1 MLPVTY
7 IPDVCAMIV
16 NISVTELILPWYQLP
31 ICQMV
36 CYDCKYWAIPENI
49 HTPPMDDI
57 GNPVRNAQ
65 LSMTGNPQISPK
77 FCKF

>member
-16 NISVTELILPWYQLP
+16 NISVTELIPANPHGTSYLYAR
-31 ICQMV
+31 CV
-36 CYDCKYWAIPENI
+36 SYDCKYWAIPENI
-49 HTPPMDDI
+49 HTHPMDDI

-65 LSMTGNPQISPK
+65 
-77 FCKF
+77 